1 MSYRLLIALVSATR
15 IDYAETVRDWRIDSL
30 HRGTPTRFPAS
41 LPRYCGTIGGCIYS
55 RILPVCIGRPS
66 SCCLSI
72 GAHAADCEV
81 TIAWAN
87 ESACSVL
94 AQRSER
100 WFGGA
105 LHLASRAEFS
115 EPAAA
120 CHPLD
125 NPRDPNEPSN
135 PPEEGF
141 GWVTGPYSEPD
152 TSGKRARTIV
162 CSSAE
167 GVAVDDSY
175 CVDPTASPGEIWKPG
190 SSTTSRPMLGAIA
203 LIDRGLCAFISKAQM
218 VELSGAIAAVVVDT
232 QDRGK
237 EYSGLNRPSADALQV
252 GIPLIFLSK
261 VPGDRLKQAVLADPE
276 LRITIDTHMWVA
288 EGPLPLLPHRLRNR
302 YCKISQL
309 GAAAVPMCRNG
320 RSGLL
325 VHDRWPEWWR
335 QCCLLAVR

>member
-1 MSYRLLIALVSATR
+1 MYCRCVLDVLLDVACRLV
-15 IDYAETVRDWRIDSL
+15 D
-30 HRGTPTRFPAS
+30 
-41 LPRYCGTIGGCIYS
+41 
-55 RILPVCIGRPS
+55 
-66 SCCLSI
+66 
-72 GAHAADCEV
+72 ADCEV

-87 ESACSVL
+87 ESACGVL

-125 NPRDPNEPSN
+125 NPRDPPNEPSN

-141 GWVTGPYSEPD
+141 GWVTGRYSEPD
-152 TSGKRARTIV
+152 TTGKRARTVV
-162 CSSAE
+162 CSSGE
-167 GVAVDDSY
+167 GGVVDDSY
-175 CVDPTASPGEIWKPG
+175 CADPTASPGEIWKPA

-218 VELSGAIAAVVVDT
+218 VELSSAIAAVVVDT

-237 EYSGLNRPSADALQV
+237 EYSGLNRPSADARQV

-261 VPGDRLKQAVLADPE
+261 VPGERLKQAVLADPE

-288 EGPLPLLPHRLRNR
+288 EGPLPPLPHRLRNR
-302 YCKISQL
+302 
-309 GAAAVPMCRNG
+309 P
-320 RSGLL
+320 LL
-325 VHDRWPEWWR
+325 QDRPAR
-335 QCCLLAVR
+335 RPQP